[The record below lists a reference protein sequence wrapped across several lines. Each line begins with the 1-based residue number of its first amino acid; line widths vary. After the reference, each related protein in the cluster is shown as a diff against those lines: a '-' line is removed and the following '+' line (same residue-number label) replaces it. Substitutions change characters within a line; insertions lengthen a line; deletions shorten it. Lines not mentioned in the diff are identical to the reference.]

1 MTEKIFVVQK
11 HFASHLHWD
20 LRIEQGGVLKSW
32 AVPKEPTNEA
42 NIKRLAIQTDDHDL
56 SYAGFEGEIP
66 KRHYGA
72 GTVKIW
78 DKGTYKL
85 IDKSDFKLEI
95 ELDGKKLNGKFVLV
109 QMKGKQWLLFKKD
122 K

>member
-20 LRIEQGGVLKSW
+20 FRIELDGVLKSW
-32 AVPKEPTNEA
+32 AVPKEPSTEA
-42 NIKRLAIQTDDHDL
+42 NVRRLAIQTDDHDL
-56 SYAGFEGEIP
+56 EYANFEGEIP
-66 KRHYGA
+66 QGYYGA

-85 IDKSDFKLEI
+85 IDRSDFKIEMELEG
-95 ELDGKKLNGKFVLV
+95 EKLKGKYVLV
-109 QMKGKQWLLFKKD
+109 QMKGRQWLFFRKKD
-122 K
+122 